1 MQKVCFKGQV
11 MKMAFVKANIE
22 NEKNELNKLV
32 AENDEARKAYDEFQ
46 ARIALQQQLI
56 QMRKAEH
63 MTQTDVARA
72 TGLSQQAVSRI
83 EKGTGATIQSL
94 IKYLTG
100 IGYGI
105 ELKKI

>member
-1 MQKVCFKGQV
+1 
-11 MKMAFVKANIE
+11 MAFVKADLAK
-22 NEKNELNKLV
+22 EKEELEQLILESED
-32 AENDEARKAYDEFQ
+32 AQKAMEEFR

-63 MTQTDVARA
+63 MTQQDVAKA
-72 TGLSQQAVSRI
+72 SGLSQQAVSRI
-83 EKGTGATIQSL
+83 ENGAGATIQSL
-94 IKYLTG
+94 IKYLAG

>member
-1 MQKVCFKGQV
+1 MMNEVT
-11 MKMAFVKANIE
+11 KMAFVKADL
-22 NEKNELNKLV
+22 EKEREELNKLV
-32 AENDEARKAYDEFQ
+32 SENEDARRAYEEFQ
-46 ARIALQQQLI
+46 ARISLQQQLV

-63 MTQTDVARA
+63 MTQSDVANA
-72 TGLSQQAVSRI
+72 AGISQQAVSRI
-83 EKGTGATIQSL
+83 EKGAGATISSL

>member
-1 MQKVCFKGQV
+1 
-11 MKMAFVKANIE
+11 MAFVKADLAK
-22 NEKNELNKLV
+22 EKEELEQLILESED
-32 AENDEARKAYDEFQ
+32 AQKAMEEFR

-63 MTQTDVARA
+63 MMQQDVAKA
-72 TGLSQQAVSRI
+72 SGLSQQAVSRI
-83 EKGTGATIQSL
+83 ENGAGATIQSL
-94 IKYLTG
+94 IKYLAG

>member
-1 MQKVCFKGQV
+1 MMNEVT
-11 MKMAFVKANIE
+11 KMAFVKADL
-22 NEKNELNKLV
+22 EKEREELNKLV
-32 AENDEARKAYDEFQ
+32 SENEDARRAYEEFQ
-46 ARIALQQQLI
+46 ARISLQQQLV

-63 MTQTDVARA
+63 MTQSDVANA
-72 TGLSQQAVSRI
+72 AGLSQQAVSRRD
-83 EKGTGATIQSL
+83 KGAGATISSL

>member
-1 MQKVCFKGQV
+1 
-11 MKMAFVKANIE
+11 MAFVKADLAK
-22 NEKNELNKLV
+22 EKEELEQLILESED
-32 AENDEARKAYDEFQ
+32 AQKAMEEFR

-63 MTQTDVARA
+63 MMQQDVAKA
-72 TGLSQQAVSRI
+72 AGLSQQAVSRI
-83 EKGTGATIQSL
+83 ENGAGATIQSL
-94 IKYLTG
+94 IKYLAG

>member
-1 MQKVCFKGQV
+1 MMSEVTN
-11 MKMAFVKANIE
+11 MAFVKADL
-22 NEKNELNKLV
+22 EKEREELNKLV
-32 AENDEARKAYDEFQ
+32 SENEEARRAYEEFQ
-46 ARIALQQQLI
+46 ARIALQQQLV

-63 MTQTDVARA
+63 MTQSDVANA
-72 TGLSQQAVSRI
+72 AGISQQAVSRI
-83 EKGTGATIQSL
+83 EKGAGATISSL